1 MVTETND
8 QRIAFRV
15 PSSGVKRLEMLAREA
30 SCSTAEVL
38 RRLIDQAEVL
48 HEPQII
54 VRRR

>member
-1 MVTETND
+1 MTTEPKD
-8 QRIAFRV
+8 RRIAFRV